1 MKTKVLITHSYFYKF
16 DPKQWKSKRFY
27 PPLGTLYAASVLRN
41 KGADLIFHD
50 TCLSTDINELQPLLN
65 DHQPEILLIYDDG
78 FNYLTKMCLTNMR
91 DAAFD
96 MIRMGKST
104 GCKVLVC
111 SSDSTDHYEEY
122 LDKGADYIIMGEGEK
137 TLEEL
142 YQKMGTNGFDPSL
155 IEGITYQDS
164 GKVIKNNARP
174 AIRDLDSLP
183 KPAWDLIDIEK
194 YKNIWMKNHGYFS
207 LNLATTR
214 GCPYNCNW
222 CAKPIYGTKYNNRSP
237 EDVVAEMAYLIKNYE
252 VSHFW
257 ICDDI
262 FGLTKGWI
270 SDFRKLVTQNNL
282 KFKYT
287 VQSRA
292 DLVINDN
299 VAEDMAASGAKY
311 VWLGAESGS
320 QKILDA
326 MNKGQTVSDIKAA
339 RTSLKKHGV
348 KTAFFIQFGYLGEE
362 FEDIQ
367 KTIDMI
373 MDLMPD
379 DIGISVSYPLPGT
392 VFHQQVKNDLN
403 KKANWSDSNDLAL
416 MYKGTFSPDYYRRLH
431 QYVHRLFRRRQRI
444 RSLRSTFFKL
454 SSLNT
459 NKLREIASIIYYYP
473 AIYFDR
479 KKLKKLG
486 QFKMN

>member
-1 MKTKVLITHSYFYKF
+1 MNNKVLITHSYFYKF

-41 KGADLIFHD
+41 EGAELIFHD
-50 TCLSTDINELQPLLN
+50 TCLSTDINELQLLIE
-65 DHQPEILLIYDDG
+65 DHQPEILVIYDDG

-96 MIRMGKST
+96 MIRMGKSK

-122 LDKGADYIIMGEGEK
+122 LDKGADYIVMGEGEK

-142 YQKMGTNGFDPSL
+142 YQKINSGIFDPSSVD
-155 IEGITYQDS
+155 GIAYKDS
-164 GKVIKNNARP
+164 GKIIKNKSRP
-174 AIRDLDSLP
+174 VIQDLDNLP
-183 KPAWDLIDIEK
+183 NPAWDLVDIEK
-194 YKNIWMKNHGYFS
+194 YKSIWMKNHGYFS
-207 LNLATTR
+207 INLATTR
-214 GCPYNCNW
+214 GCPYQCSW
-222 CAKPIYGTKYNNRSP
+222 CAKPIYGAKYNNRSP
-237 EDVVAEMAYLIKNYE
+237 ENVIAEMEFLINDYG

-262 FGLTKGWI
+262 FGLTRGWV
-270 SDFRKLVTQNNL
+270 SAFRELVIKKRL
-282 KFKYT
+282 VFRYT

-292 DLVINDN
+292 DLVIRDN
-299 VAEDMAASGAKY
+299 VAEDMAASGAEF

-326 MNKGQTVSDIKAA
+326 MNKGQTVADIKTA
-339 RTSLKKHGV
+339 RKILQKHGV

-362 FEDIQ
+362 LNDIQ
-367 KTIDMI
+367 LTINMI
-373 MDLMPD
+373 MELMPD

-392 VFHQQVKNDLN
+392 VFHQQVKNELN
-403 KKANWSDSNDLAL
+403 QKANWSDSNDLAL

-431 QYVHRLFRRRQRI
+431 QYVHRLFRRKQRI
-444 RSLRSTFFKL
+444 QSLKSTLFRL
-454 SSLNT
+454 SSWDV
-459 NKLREIASIIYYYP
+459 NKMREIASVIYYYP

-486 QFKMN
+486 QF